1 MRIVFFGSP
10 ESAIPSLQR
19 ILEEGHT
26 IGLIITQPD
35 RPSGRGK
42 KLTASPV
49 KKFSLERNIPIF
61 QPQRIRKDPVALDK
75 LREIDPDLNVV
86 VAYGQIIP
94 ASIIYFPKYNSINLH
109 FSLLPKYRGA
119 SPVQWAILNGESAT
133 GLTIFELN
141 EKMDEG
147 DILTQREIKILP
159 HEKASELEERLAQEG
174 ADLLVKTIHQMDT
187 LTPHKQD
194 HAQATNAP
202 LIKKEDGLIDWN
214 AEAISVGRKVRAFSP
229 WPSAFTYF
237 RGKRLKILEGRTE
250 TTEPASS
257 IKPGEIY
264 KVEKEGICVGCGDG
278 HIYIINHLQPE
289 NRKAMNA
296 HAFSLGA
303 NIKSGESFG

>member
-10 ESAIPSLQR
+10 ESAIPSLHR

-26 IGLIITQPD
+26 VGLIITQPD

-49 KKFSLERNIPIF
+49 KKFALERNIPIF
-61 QPQRIRKDPVALDK
+61 QPQRIRKDPLALDK
-75 LREIDPDLNVV
+75 LSEIDPDLNVV

-119 SPVQWAILNGESAT
+119 SPVQWAILNGESTT

-174 ADLLVKTIHQMDT
+174 ADLLAKTIHQMDT
-187 LTPHKQD
+187 LTPHRQD
-194 HAQATNAP
+194 HAQATYAP

-214 AEAISVGRKVRAFSP
+214 AQAISVGRIVRAFSP

-250 TTEPASS
+250 ATEPASS
-257 IKPGEIY
+257 VKSGEIY
-264 KVEKEGICVGCGDG
+264 KVKKEGICVGCGDG

-289 NRKAMNA
+289 NRKTMNA

-303 NIKSGESFG
+303 NIKPGESLG